1 MGEQYEIV
9 LHETAEREL
18 DTLPADV
25 RSELIQQIKQAAS
38 LKQPTEHSNVKPLRD
53 TNGLFRFRVGN
64 YRAVGDLDL
73 PHLRV
78 LAVGERDGFY
88 KNKKFDAIDRAGDS
102 I

>member
-1 MGEQYEIV
+1 MGYEII

-18 DTLPADV
+18 NDLPDDV
-25 RSELIQQIKQAAS
+25 RDDLTRQIKEAS
-38 LKQPTEHSNVKPLRD
+38 NLKQPTEHSNVKPLRD
-53 TNGLFRFRVGN
+53 TNGLFRFRVGS

-73 PHLRV
+73 PHLRI

-88 KNKKFDAIDRAGDS
+88 KNKKFDAIDRATDS